1 MRLSLASLAEQC
13 WTTLRAQS
21 ALTRMRPTRL
31 ARATMRLDD
40 FWLWVDSSGGKDACW
55 PWLRAINASGYGSVW
70 IEKESRTASRV
81 AYELTNGY
89 IPEGPGYHGF
99 VVMHAGNEGPKIIT
113 LF

>member
-1 MRLSLASLAEQC
+1 
-13 WTTLRAQS
+13 
-21 ALTRMRPTRL
+21 
-31 ARATMRLDD
+31 MRLDD